1 MRLDNSTVSLCRRKE
16 NNMDNT
22 ATKAGTHLSIKQ
34 LSLAGLMAAIIC
46 ILAPFALPIPV
57 SPVQISLG
65 TLAIY
70 FVLTVLGLK
79 LGTISVVVYILLG
92 LAGLPVFAGFTGG
105 AGRLL
110 GPSGGFILGYIFMA
124 LICGFFIDK
133 WSNSIFFSF
142 LGFLLGTAVL
152 YLFGSLWLIYQTS
165 VTLSQAILAYVVP
178 YIPGDLIKL
187 ILAMTLG
194 RQIRKRLE
202 RAGLI

>member
-1 MRLDNSTVSLCRRKE
+1 MRPDNPAVSLCRRKE
-16 NNMDNT
+16 GNMDNT
-22 ATKAGTHLSIKQ
+22 ATKARTQLSVKQ
-34 LSLAGLMAAIIC
+34 LSLAGLMTAIIC

-105 AGRLL
+105 AGKLL

-133 WSNSIFFSF
+133 WGNNIFFSF

-165 VTLSQAILAYVVP
+165 VTLSQAILAYAVP
-178 YIPGDLIKL
+178 YIPADLIKL
-187 ILAMTLG
+187 ILAMSLG
-194 RQIRKRLE
+194 RQVRKRLE
-202 RAGLI
+202 KAELI

>member
-1 MRLDNSTVSLCRRKE
+1 MY
-16 NNMDNT
+16 NT
-22 ATKAGTHLSIKQ
+22 TIKTAAQ
-34 LSLAGLMAAIIC
+34 LNVKQISLAGLMTAIIC
-46 ILAPFALPIPV
+46 VLAPFALPIPV

-79 LGTISVVVYILLG
+79 LGTISVIVYILLG

-105 AGRLL
+105 AGKLL
-110 GPSGGFILGYIFMA
+110 GPSGGYILGYIFMA

-133 WSNSIFFSF
+133 WGNNIFFSF

-165 VTLSQAILAYVVP
+165 VTFSQAIWAYVVP

-187 ILAMTLG
+187 ILAMLLG
-194 RQIRKRLE
+194 RQVRKRLE

>member
-1 MRLDNSTVSLCRRKE
+1 
-16 NNMDNT
+16 MDNT
-22 ATKAGTHLSIKQ
+22 TTKTATQLGVKQ
-34 LSLAGLMAAIIC
+34 ISLVGLMTAIIC

-57 SPVQISLG
+57 SPVQSSLG

-79 LGTISVVVYILLG
+79 LGATSVIVYILLG
-92 LAGLPVFAGFTGG
+92 LVGLPVFAGFTGG
-105 AGRLL
+105 AGKLL

-124 LICGFFIDK
+124 LICGFFIDR
-133 WSNSIFFSF
+133 WGNNIFLSF

-152 YLFGSLWLIYQTS
+152 YLFGSFWLIYQTS
-165 VTLSQAILAYVVP
+165 VTLSQAILAYVIP

-187 ILAMTLG
+187 ILAMILG
-194 RQIRKRLE
+194 RQVRNRLE